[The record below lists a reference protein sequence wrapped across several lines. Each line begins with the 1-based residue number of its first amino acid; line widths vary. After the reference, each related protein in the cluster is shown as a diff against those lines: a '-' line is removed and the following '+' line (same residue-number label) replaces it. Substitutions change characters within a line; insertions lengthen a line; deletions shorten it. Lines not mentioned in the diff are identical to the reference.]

1 MTSGNDNRSSENL
14 GRAGRRRVMWRKG
27 TKPPPADPPSSR
39 TRRREMWRKDTE
51 GNSNVAQELRLLVR
65 QWMLRIMVSLEG
77 ARRFM
82 RPHGFACDD
91 TARFVGLGGWVDMI
105 DNEGLDISV
114 PRVRARIKENLLA
127 IYRGTVS
134 DDSVPV
140 RAGGCLGR
148 NVAALGAML
157 NLSDAEC
164 RVLEFAIILHG
175 DCMLRDAAGLLGSL
189 STDEM
194 HRNLARILDM
204 PEQQIREA
212 LKKGGTLQ
220 QCGLVGI
227 DQGVY
232 DMHGKIDLLMDN
244 ICGDILNTDM
254 APQTMF
260 ADILAPAD
268 APQLCLRDY
277 DHHRRHLELLVPYLR
292 HAIKQRKRGV
302 NIFIYGPPGTGKT
315 QLVRA
320 LARHLRS
327 PLYEVTCADR
337 EGDSISGARRLQA
350 HRLAQHLLGK
360 GRNLLLFD
368 EAEDAIN
375 VVGMGAL
382 AAMFG
387 MPSRGATINKAWM
400 NRALEENQVP
410 TLWVSNSCKMDPA
423 FARRFRYC
431 MEMAAPPIG
440 KRRQIIAKACDG
452 LLPGAHLERLAE
464 SADLSPALVRQTA
477 DMVRTVQGRLGA
489 DASARAFDRV
499 INSHL
504 KMQKCKEIKRRDPNR
519 LPGTYDPAVI
529 NADSDPMRIA
539 DGLVAARSGR
549 LCLYGPPGTGKTAFG
564 RWLAGRLQVP
574 IMVRRASDIMDKYVG
589 QTERNLAEVF
599 AEAERDG
606 ALLLMDEVD
615 SFLQDRRKAQRSW
628 EVTQVNEMLTQMES
642 FPGVFIASTNLVDG
656 LDQASLRRFD
666 LKMRFDYLRP
676 QQAWSL
682 FRSHCRQLGLSLAGD
697 SGLRPELERIANLT
711 PGDFAAVERQHRFRQ
726 LQSARELLRALV
738 QECDMKEGNRSPIG
752 FNP

>member
-1 MTSGNDNRSSENL
+1 MTSRNDNHSREYR
-14 GRAGRRRVMWRKG
+14 GRARRRIMWRK
-27 TKPPPADPPSSR
+27 SIR
-39 TRRREMWRKDTE
+39 
-51 GNSNVAQELRLLVR
+51 GNGSVAEELRLLVR
-65 QWMLRIMVSLEG
+65 QWILRIMVPLEG

-82 RPHGFACDD
+82 RPHGFECDEI
-91 TARFVGLGGWVDMI
+91 ARFVGLGEWVDMA
-105 DNEGLDISV
+105 DSRGLDLNSTRIH
-114 PRVRARIKENLLA
+114 ARIMENLLA
-127 IYRGTVS
+127 IYKKS
-134 DDSVPV
+134 ASAAAPL
-140 RAGGCLGR
+140 RAGGCLAR
-148 NVAALGAML
+148 NVAALADML
-157 NLSDAEC
+157 DLSEADC
-164 RVLEFAIILHG
+164 RVLEFVIILHG
-175 DCMLRDAAGLLGSL
+175 CSMLRDATELLGEL
-189 STDEM
+189 STEDLY
-194 HRNLARILDM
+194 RNLARILDM
-204 PEQQIREA
+204 PEQQVREA

-220 QCGLVGI
+220 RCGMLSV
-227 DQGVY
+227 DQDKYG
-232 DMHGKIDLLMDN
+232 MRNKIDMLMDD
-244 ICGDILNTDM
+244 ICSDITHTDM
-254 APQTMF
+254 EPQTMF
-260 ADILAPAD
+260 ADILAPA
-268 APQLCLRDY
+268 AQPQLRLGDY
-277 DHHRRHLELLVPYLR
+277 GYRKELDFLVEYLR
-292 HAIKQRKRGV
+292 GAIKRRERGV
-302 NIFIYGPPGTGKT
+302 NFYIYGPPGTGKT

-320 LARHLRS
+320 LAQHLRC
-327 PLYEVTCADR
+327 PLHEVTGADKD
-337 EGDSISGARRLQA
+337 GDPISGTRRMQA
-350 HRLAQHLLGK
+350 QRLAQHLLGK

-440 KRRQIIAKACDG
+440 KRQQIIAKACDG